1 VPGTY
6 VPSRMRSLDD
16 VRRVQVSV
24 SQGQSDYEIAR
35 RTGIPRSTVQ
45 RWRRA
50 GPPARERLLAD
61 GCRHCERCRQPDH
74 SFRDLPGGPYAYL
87 LGQYLGDGTIY
98 RTGRNRR
105 GYSLRISSDALYR
118 GIIRECCAVIGQVRG
133 RRPTVRV
140 HTDRRMADIV
150 SSWRGWPCLLPQH
163 GPGRKHSRPI
173 ALAVWQQT
181 IVERYPSPFLRG
193 LIHSDGWRGV
203 NRVHVKGRDYEYP
216 RYQFPTG
223 PTTSGTSSRTPA
235 TSWGSRGGPGAGI
248 TSPSPVAKL
257 SRSSTSSSGRS
268 DETSRGIPVVGS
280 CTHAAPR
287 ARRRKT
293 VTADDMRAEGL
304 EPPWPFGHQD
314 LNLARNSNSAT
325 PA

>member
-1 VPGTY
+1 MFPLGCVRSTTSEGSKSRFRKDRATTRLPGEQGFPGAPCSGG
-6 VPSRMRSLDD
+6 VAR
-16 VRRVQVSV
+16 VRRRGNGFWPMAAGIANAADSLTTA
-24 SQGQSDYEIAR
+24 SETFPAARTPICSANTSEMGRSIGPGETGGATASDLE
-35 RTGIPRSTVQ
+35 
-45 RWRRA
+45 RRA
-50 GPPARERLLAD
+50 VPRDHPRVLRRDRPGARTTAD
-61 GCRHCERCRQPDH
+61 GAGAYRQANGRHRLELARMAVPTPSTRTRPQTFPPD
-74 SFRDLPGGPYAYL
+74 RA
-87 LGQYLGDGTIY
+87 
-98 RTGRNRR
+98 
-105 GYSLRISSDALYR
+105 
-118 GIIRECCAVIGQVRG
+118 
-133 RRPTVRV
+133 
-140 HTDRRMADIV
+140 RRMAADDCREV
-150 SSWRGWPCLLPQH
+150 SKAIP
-163 GPGRKHSRPI
+163 
-173 ALAVWQQT
+173 
-181 IVERYPSPFLRG
+181 G

-216 RYQFPTG
+216 RATSSPTG

-235 TSWGSRGGPGAGI
+235 TSWGSRRGPGAGI